1 MRNFIA
7 RPCMR
12 QRIWSAMRIMTRFTI
27 PDLCRVVEG
36 ATTANV
42 QSYVSRLHKEGYVG
56 KIGKVR
62 RGYAGEYQ
70 GYQLVKNTGPTMPV
84 LLKGRHKK
92 ESETERQT
100 GKETEE
106 QIEIQTVRQNRG
118 LLPRETGALP

>member
-1 MRNFIA
+1 
-7 RPCMR
+7 
-12 QRIWSAMRIMTRFTI
+12 MRIMTRFTI